1 MHTNTPSLADLPYQG
16 ARPYRPISARLDRLY
31 IRRPR
36 LLLLLIVAAYLLA
49 GSLFA
54 IKTPAWQN
62 PDEPAHYNNI
72 ATIARGEGL
81 PALHRGDYDQEYQAQ
96 LVASG
101 FPTWLSIGP
110 LRYEAYQ
117 PPLYYLAAAPVYWL
131 SGGSLLT
138 LRLFGVAIGAFVIIL
153 LYLCAELVFTNKPL
167 LTVGAAAFAAF
178 LPMQVAMS
186 AAVNNDGLAQL
197 LLLGALLLLLRWLR
211 ARFYGPIGHT
221 SRDSAGHTANP
232 SESAGALTKGER
244 AALLALGVLLG
255 LGMATKIYAY
265 MALVLC
271 IGLVGL
277 TVWLRPRARAAGGL
291 HPSRRSFRQ
300 AMEAALWVIAPA
312 VLLALPLWVRNV
324 QLYGAW
330 DMLGLRFHDAVVTG
344 QPTTAGWLDQY
355 GWVPYSERA
364 LTFTFRSFWG
374 VFGWLSVFMDSRI
387 YLLLQVFTAV
397 VLTGLLWALV
407 RFISGRPETDLDR
420 FQFWVLGFFGVM
432 LAAVAGSYIWY
443 NLKFVQHQGRYLL
456 WGILPI
462 SAFVGLGWREVM
474 QPLQGKVTGLLL
486 GLLALALGVAALL
499 NPFQDKLS
507 VLGMGLLALL
517 LYLQPFLLSGAVDAI
532 IIGSPQALQRL
543 LDRPSLHPLL
553 GFGRVLAWATPFV
566 LLFVLDLLIPFWY
579 IGPQL
584 AVNGFLQTN

>member
-1 MHTNTPSLADLPYQG
+1 MQTTNTTTAPNLAETPFQG

-36 LLLLLIVAAYLLA
+36 FLLLLIVAAYLLA

-54 IKTPAWQN
+54 YKTPAWQN

-72 ATIARGEGL
+72 ATIASGQGL
-81 PALHRGDYDQEYQAQ
+81 PVLEHGDYNHLYQAD
-96 LVASG
+96 LIASG
-101 FPTWLSIGP
+101 FAEGLSIAL

-131 SGGSLLT
+131 SGGSLLA
-138 LRLFGVAIGAFVIIL
+138 LRLFGVGLGAFVIIL
-153 LYLCAELVFTNKPL
+153 LYLCLELVFANKPL

-197 LLLGALLLLLRWLR
+197 LLLGAMLLLLRWLR
-211 ARFYGPIGHT
+211 ARFYGDEHHIG
-221 SRDSAGHTANP
+221 
-232 SESAGALTKGER
+232 GAAHLTNGER
-244 AALLALGVLLG
+244 ATLAALGILLG

-265 MALVLC
+265 MALVLAA
-271 IGLVGL
+271 GLVGL
-277 TVWLRPRARAAGGL
+277 TVWLRPRALAAGGL
-291 HPSRRSFRQ
+291 RPDRRSLLQ
-300 AMEAALWVIAPA
+300 AVEAVLWVCVPA

-330 DMLGLRFHDAVVTG
+330 DILGMGFHDAVVVG
-344 QPTTAGWLDQY
+344 QPTTASWLAEY
-355 GWVPYSERA
+355 GWVPYSDRA

-387 YLLLQVFTAV
+387 YVMLQVFTGV
-397 VLTGLLWALV
+397 VLSGLLWALV

-420 FQFWVLGFFGVM
+420 FQFWVLGFFSVM
-432 LAAVAGSYIWY
+432 LAAVMASYVWY

-456 WGILPI
+456 WGLLPI

-486 GLLALALGVAALL
+486 GLLALSLGAASFI
-499 NPFQDKLS
+499 NPFQDKIS
-507 VLGMGLLALL
+507 VVGMAGMGLL

-543 LDRPSLHPLL
+543 LDRPALRPLL
-553 GFGRVLAWATPFV
+553 AFGRVLAWATPFV

-584 AVNGFLQTN
+584 GQ

>member
-1 MHTNTPSLADLPYQG
+1 MTHNTLTVPNVNDTPYQG
-16 ARPYRPISARLDRLY
+16 VRPYRPISARLDRLY
-31 IRRPR
+31 IRQPR
-36 LLLLLIVAAYLLA
+36 LILLIIVTCYLLA

-54 IKTPAWQN
+54 LKTPAWQN

-72 ATIARGEGL
+72 AEIAGGHGL
-81 PALHRGDYDQEYQAQ
+81 PVLQDGDYDQRYLSR
-96 LVASG
+96 LVAAG
-101 FPTWLSIGP
+101 FPGDRSTAS

-117 PPLYYLAAAPVYWL
+117 PPLFYLAATPIYWL
-131 SGGSLLT
+131 SEGSLLS
-138 LRLFGVAIGAFVIIL
+138 LRLFGVGLGAFVIIL
-153 LYLCAELVFTNKPL
+153 LYLCAELVFANKPL

-197 LLLGALLLLLRWLR
+197 LLLGALLLLLRWMR
-211 ARFYGPIGHT
+211 ARFYGARHYAAEAAPLT
-221 SRDSAGHTANP
+221 S
-232 SESAGALTKGER
+232 GER
-244 AALLALGVLLG
+244 ATLAALGISLG

-265 MALVLC
+265 MALVLAA
-271 IGLVGL
+271 GLVGL
-277 TVWLRPRARAAGGL
+277 TVWLRPRAHGFNGLRAD
-291 HPSRRSFRQ
+291 RRSLLQ
-300 AMEAALWVIAPA
+300 AVEACVWVAVPA
-312 VLLALPLWVRNV
+312 ILLVLPLWVRNV

-330 DMLGLRFHDAVVTG
+330 DILGLQFHDATVAG
-344 QPTTAGWLDQY
+344 QPTTAAWLDQY

-387 YLLLQVFTAV
+387 YLMLQVFTAV

-420 FQFWVLGFFGVM
+420 FQFWVLGFFCIM
-432 LAAVAGSYIWY
+432 LAAVAASYVWY

-456 WGILPI
+456 WGLLPI

-486 GLLALALGVAALL
+486 GLLAVALGIASLI

-507 VLGMGLLALL
+507 ILGMAGLALL

-532 IIGSPQALQRL
+532 IIGSPQVLQRW
-543 LDRPSLHPLL
+543 LDRPALRPLL
-553 GFGRVLAWATPFV
+553 AFGRVLAWATPFV

-584 AVNGFLQTN
+584 GR

>member
-1 MHTNTPSLADLPYQG
+1 MQTTTTTTAPTAADAPFQG

-36 LLLLLIVAAYLLA
+36 LLLMLIVAAYLVA

-54 IKTPAWQN
+54 VMTPAWQN

-72 ATIARGEGL
+72 AEIAHNQGL
-81 PALHRGDYDQEYQAQ
+81 PVLHDGDYNQSYLAG
-96 LVASG
+96 LIAAG
-101 FPTWLSIGP
+101 FPNRLSIAP

-117 PPLYYLAAAPVYWL
+117 PPLYYLAAVPVYWL
-131 SGGSLLT
+131 SQGSLLA
-138 LRLFGVAIGAFVIIL
+138 LRLFGVGIGAFVIIL
-153 LYLCAELVFTNKPL
+153 LFLCLELVFANKPL
-167 LTVGAAAFAAF
+167 LTVGAVAFAAF

-197 LLLGALLLLLRWLR
+197 LLLGAMLLMLRWMR
-211 ARFYGPIGHT
+211 ARFYLQPLPP
-221 SRDSAGHTANP
+221 SA
-232 SESAGALTKGER
+232 AGTRSDPAQPAMPAPPKLGGGER
-244 AALLALGVLLG
+244 AMLLALGILLG

-271 IGLVGL
+271 AGMVGL
-277 TVWLRPRARAAGGL
+277 TVWLRPHVRSSGGL
-291 HPSRRSFRQ
+291 RPSKRSLLQ
-300 AMEAALWVIAPA
+300 GIEAALWVCVPA
-312 VLLALPLWVRNV
+312 ILLVLPLWVRNV
-324 QLYGAW
+324 QLYGMW
-330 DMLGLRFHDAVVTG
+330 DILGLGFHDVVVTG
-344 QPTTAGWLDQY
+344 QPTTGEWLKQY

-387 YLLLQVFTAV
+387 YMMLQVFTGIILA
-397 VLTGLLWALV
+397 GLLWSLV

-420 FQFWVLGFFGVM
+420 FQFWVLGFFMVM
-432 LAAVAGSYIWY
+432 LAAVFASYIWY

-456 WGILPI
+456 WGLLPLCT
-462 SAFVGLGWREVM
+462 FVGLGWREVM
-474 QPLQGKVTGLLL
+474 QPLQGKVTGMLL
-486 GLLALALGVAALL
+486 GLLAAGLGVASFL
-499 NPFQDKLS
+499 NPFQEKLS
-507 VLGMGLLALL
+507 IAGMMAMALL

-543 LDRPSLHPLL
+543 LDRPALHPLV
-553 GFGRVLAWATPFV
+553 GFGRVLAWATPFI
-566 LLFVLDLLIPFWY
+566 LLFILNLLIPFWY

-584 AVNGFLQTN
+584 GH

>member
-1 MHTNTPSLADLPYQG
+1 MQTTTTTASNLADAPFQG

-36 LLLLLIVAAYLLA
+36 FLLMLIVAAYLLA

-54 IKTPAWQN
+54 WQTPAWQN

-72 ATIARGEGL
+72 ATIAGGQGL
-81 PALHRGDYDQEYQAQ
+81 PVLHTGDYDQRYLAE
-96 LVASG
+96 LVAAG
-101 FPTWLSIGP
+101 FPSDRSIAP

-131 SGGSLLT
+131 SQGSLLA
-138 LRLFGVAIGAFVIIL
+138 LRLFGVGIGAFVIIL
-153 LYLCAELVFTNKPL
+153 LYLCAELVFANKPL

-197 LLLGALLLLLRWLR
+197 LLLGAMLLLLRWLR
-211 ARFYGPIGHT
+211 ARFYGDEHHSGQ
-221 SRDSAGHTANP
+221 TARLAN
-232 SESAGALTKGER
+232 SER
-244 AALLALGVLLG
+244 ATLAALGLLLG

-265 MALVLC
+265 MGLALC
-271 IGLVGL
+271 AALVGL
-277 TVWLRPRARAAGGL
+277 TVWLRPRALAAAGL
-291 HPSRRSFRQ
+291 RPSRRSFAQ
-300 AMEAALWVIAPA
+300 AVEAALWVGLPA
-312 VLLALPLWVRNV
+312 VLLVLPLWARNV

-330 DMLGLRFHDAVVTG
+330 DILGMGFHDKVVVG
-344 QPTTAGWLDQY
+344 QPTTASWLQEH
-355 GWVPYSERA
+355 GWVPYSDRA

-374 VFGWLSVFMDSRI
+374 VFGWLTVFMDSRI
-387 YLLLQVFTAV
+387 YTLLQVFTGV
-397 VLTGLLWALV
+397 VLSGLLWALV

-432 LAAVAGSYIWY
+432 LLAVLASYVWY
-443 NLKFVQHQGRYLL
+443 NVKFVQHQGRYLL
-456 WGILPI
+456 WGLLPI
-462 SAFVGLGWREVM
+462 SAFIGLGWREVM

-486 GLLALALGVAALL
+486 GLLALSLAAASLF
-499 NPFQDKLS
+499 NSFETRLS
-507 VLGMGLLALL
+507 IAGMGLLALL

-543 LDRPSLHPLL
+543 LNRPVLHPLL
-553 GFGRVLAWATPFV
+553 AFGRVLVWATPFV

-579 IGPQL
+579 IGPL
-584 AVNGFLQTN
+584 LVH